1 MTAIF
6 RFLQAPFLGAC
17 ILVGGVV
24 VGAQAETVD
33 TAPDPAPA
41 LAKADLI
48 QTATSLDAELT
59 AVLTE
64 LDAEIALQE
73 ENAGFGAS
81 TATLDRIDG
90 LIARRAA
97 LAAKR
102 DELRALLATLQ
113 AGD

>member
-6 RFLQAPFLGAC
+6 SFLQAPFLGAC

-24 VGAQAETVD
+24 LGAQAETVD
-33 TAPDPAPA
+33 TAPDPA

-48 QTATSLDAELT
+48 QTATSLDGELT

-102 DELRALLATLQ
+102 DELRAVLATLQ